1 MRPFG
6 SKSEQGKALQLV
18 QRGTD
23 KRIPVELVKQP
34 SGEVLDPSELEELSV
49 KVANESRAG
58 CVPVPHAIED
68 KKLVVEVTAEV
79 TRQLGLG
86 VYTLT
91 ATGRIPDPAY
101 ADGYHDY
108 EIVVDLCKVTKYG
121 SNETPVKVQANVLEG
136 LKGKSAYEIA
146 VKHGY
151 QGTEEEWIKSLTPKG
166 GAGGGANGK
175 SAYELAVE
183 NGFQG
188 TLQEWLKSLVGKD
201 GADAYEVAKKAGYT
215 GSREEWLKTLI
226 GATGLS
232 AYELAKSEGY
242 EGSLTEWIASLRGKK
257 GDDGDSAY
265 KVAVR
270 NGYVGDEQA
279 WLASLRGS
287 DGKDAYEVAKAGGY
301 QGSREAWLESLKG
314 EAGKSA
320 YELAKEAQNFTG
332 TLTDY
337 LASLKGTKGKDAYQ
351 SYLETTTDNPKLSEE
366 EWARAR
372 TNNGSNEEGMNKTE
386 IELLY
391 KLNNGTDES
400 ATETTTA
407 GAQLLDA
414 DGHRRDIISAMR
426 AKGVSVSD
434 TDGLTDLAGKIQ
446 EIKVYVLP
454 VYSKTQFGQF
464 KGEYL
469 PTLEV
474 YSELNPADF
483 SNMFSGSTALKAL
496 PEIRNAGQIS
506 NINQMCS
513 GCVSMTTA
521 TLPDLP
527 AVATALSAFYGCT
540 SLEVLTIGAMPRC
553 TTLASLAT
561 TCASLKT
568 ITIGESPN
576 VADIAQI
583 AYQCT
588 SLTEVTIGTGDALTK
603 VDNAFNGCARL
614 RRINGTLDFTKLAAT
629 GNLFFGC
636 DSLEEVRIKGLKVD
650 LSLQQSVNL
659 STESVK
665 YLVENLQQVTGKSIT
680 LPRAWQ
686 TAHPTEAREY
696 SQKASAKGFTLNF
709 R

>member
-1 MRPFG
+1 MRAIDKCVAG
-6 SKSEQGKALQLV
+6 EKRALQQV

-23 KRIPVELVKQP
+23 TRIPVAFVKQP
-34 SGEVLDPSELEELSV
+34 TGEPLDPATLEGLAV
-49 KVANESRAG
+49 KVENEGGALSAEPPYTLEG
-58 CVPVPHAIED
+58 GQLI
-68 KKLVVEVTAEV
+68 VEVTKEISE
-79 TRQLGLG
+79 RLGVG
-86 VYTLT
+86 VYTLK
-91 ATGRIPDPAY
+91 ATGRLADPSY
-101 ADGYHDY
+101 EDGYHDY
-108 EIVVDLCKVTKYG
+108 TITTELCRVVRDAVLYTPTAVT
-121 SNETPVKVQANVLEG
+121 ANVLAG

-151 QGTEEEWIKSLTPKG
+151 EGTEEEWIKSLTPKG
-166 GAGGGANGK
+166 GAGGGGNGK
-175 SAYELAVE
+175 SAYELAVQE
-183 NGFQG
+183 GYQG

-232 AYELAKSEGY
+232 AYELAKAEGY
-242 EGSLTEWIASLRGKK
+242 EGSLTEWLASLK
-257 GDDGDSAY
+257 GADGDSAY

-314 EAGKSA
+314 E
-320 YELAKEAQNFTG
+320 T
-332 TLTDY
+332 
-337 LASLKGTKGKDAYQ
+337 GKDAYDD
-351 SYLETTTDNPKLSEE
+351 YLETTTDNPKLTRE
-366 EWARAR
+366 EWSRPR
-372 TNNGSNEEGMNKTE
+372 SNNGNAEEGMNKTE

-391 KLNNGTDES
+391 KLNNGTDEI

-407 GAQLLDA
+407 GAQLLEA
-414 DGHRRDIISAMR
+414 DGHRRDIITAMR
-426 AKGVSVSD
+426 SKGVSVDD
-434 TDGLTDLAGKIQ
+434 TDGLTDLASKIQ
-446 EIKVYVLP
+446 EVKVYVLP
-454 VYSKTQFGQF
+454 VYSSRQFVQF

-474 YSELNPADF
+474 YQEFNPADF
-483 SNMFSGSTALKAL
+483 TNMFANSTALKAL
-496 PEIRNAGQIS
+496 PEIRNSGKIS
-506 NINQMCS
+506 AITNLCS

-521 TLPDLP
+521 TPPDLP
-527 AVATALSAFYGCT
+527 AVTVANSAFYGCT
-540 SLEVLTIGAMPRC
+540 SLETLTIGAMPRC

-561 TCASLKT
+561 ICASLKT
-568 ITIGESPN
+568 MTIGDSPN
-576 VADIAQI
+576 VAEIAQI

-665 YLVENLQQVTGKSIT
+665 YLVDNLQQVTGKSIT
-680 LPRAWQ
+680 LARSWQ
-686 TAHPTEAREY
+686 TAHQAEAREY

>member
-6 SKSEQGKALQLV
+6 SKSDGKALQLV

-34 SGEVLDPSELEELSV
+34 SGEVLDPAELEELSV
-49 KVANESRAG
+49 KVASESGDG

-91 ATGRIPDPAY
+91 ATGRIPDEAY

-121 SNETPVKVQANVLEG
+121 SNETPVKVTANVLEG
-136 LKGKSAYEIA
+136 LKGKDGKSAYEIA

-151 QGTEEEWIKSLTPKG
+151 TGTEEEWAKGLTPNG

-183 NGFQG
+183 NGYQG
-188 TLQEWLKSLVGKD
+188 SVQEWLKSLAGKD
-201 GADAYEVAKKAGYT
+201 GADAYEVAKKAGYA

-232 AYELAKSEGY
+232 AYQLAKSEGY
-242 EGSLTEWIASLRGKK
+242 EGSLTEWIASLK
-257 GDDGDSAY
+257 GADGDSAY

-270 NGYVGDEQA
+270 NGYVGDE
-279 WLASLRGS
+279 R
-287 DGKDAYEVAKAGGY
+287 
-301 QGSREAWLESLKG
+301 AWLESLKG

-320 YELAKEAQNFTG
+320 YELAKEAQSFTG

-337 LASLKGTKGKDAYQ
+337 LASLKGKDGKNAYQ

-372 TNNGSNEEGMNKTE
+372 SNNGSNEEGMNKTE

-391 KLNNGTDES
+391 KINNGTAES

-407 GAQLLDA
+407 GAQLLEA

-426 AKGVSVSD
+426 AKGVSVDD
-434 TDGLTDLAGKIQ
+434 TDGLTDLASKIQ
-446 EIKVYVLP
+446 EVKVYVLP
-454 VYSKTQFGQF
+454 VYSSRQFGQF

-474 YSELNPADF
+474 YQEFNPADF
-483 SNMFSGSTALKAL
+483 TNMFANSTALKAL

-506 NINQMCS
+506 TITNLCS
-513 GCVSMTTA
+513 GCVSMTTS
-521 TLPDLP
+521 TPPDLP
-527 AVATALSAFYGCT
+527 AVTVANGAFYGCT
-540 SLEVLTIGAMPRC
+540 SLETLTIGAMPRC
-553 TTLASLAT
+553 TTLASLVT

-568 ITIGESPN
+568 LTLGDSPN
-576 VADIAQI
+576 VADISQI
-583 AYQCT
+583 AYGCS
-588 SLTEVTIGTGDALTK
+588 SLTEVTIGTGDGLTK

-650 LSLQQSVNL
+650 LSLQQSTNL

-665 YLVENLQQVTGKSIT
+665 YLVENLQQATGKSIT